1 MNRNSV
7 SRTLVIAACVGLL
20 TACGGEDEDKRLIG
34 SERTPEA
41 QERQGSG
48 DSVMSPQEDQG
59 RQQASGQYDDAQ
71 RQDRSGQE
79 IPNASAVE
87 FKD

>member
-1 MNRNSV
+1 
-7 SRTLVIAACVGLL
+7 
-20 TACGGEDEDKRLIG
+20 
-34 SERTPEA
+34 
-41 QERQGSG
+41 
-48 DSVMSPQEDQG
+48 MSPQEDQG